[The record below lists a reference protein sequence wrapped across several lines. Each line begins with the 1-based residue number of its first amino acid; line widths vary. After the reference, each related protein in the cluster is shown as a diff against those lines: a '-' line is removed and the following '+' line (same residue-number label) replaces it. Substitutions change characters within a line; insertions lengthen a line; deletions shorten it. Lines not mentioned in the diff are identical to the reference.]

1 MFPCREGG
9 CAVVLAQGTEAG
21 VSWRPHQ
28 GFFCCLFE
36 RERERER
43 DREEGRSRERGSER
57 IPSRLHA
64 VSAKPDVGLDLTN
77 HEQNRTRA
85 EIRSQALNRPRRPG
99 AP

>member
-28 GFFCCLFE
+28 GFFCCLRE

-43 DREEGRSRERGSER
+43 ERPRGGEEQRERER
-57 IPSRLHA
+57 EDP
-64 VSAKPDVGLDLTN
+64 K
-77 HEQNRTRA
+77 
-85 EIRSQALNRPRRPG
+85 
-99 AP
+99 

>member
-28 GFFCCLFE
+28 GFFVVYLRE

-43 DREEGRSRERGSER
+43 PRGGEEQRERER
-57 IPSRLHA
+57 EDP
-64 VSAKPDVGLDLTN
+64 K
-77 HEQNRTRA
+77 
-85 EIRSQALNRPRRPG
+85 
-99 AP
+99 